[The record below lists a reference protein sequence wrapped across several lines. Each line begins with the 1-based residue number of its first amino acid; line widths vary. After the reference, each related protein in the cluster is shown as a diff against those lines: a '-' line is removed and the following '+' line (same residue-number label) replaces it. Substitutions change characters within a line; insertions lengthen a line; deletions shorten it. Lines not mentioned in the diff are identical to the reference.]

1 MMGRNASRDGDDPA
15 VVTAENDLVIESG
28 EPATQLRDV
37 LCAGRRRIVL
47 DLRQATYV
55 SGVGLG
61 VVADAARQ
69 ARQRGGDVKLVV
81 RRPEVRRVFEV
92 GDLGSLLE
100 FYDDVESAC
109 DAFSDCVG
117 EVERAL
123 LWQQFGDA

>member
-1 MMGRNASRDGDDPA
+1 VDDPT

-28 EPATQLRDV
+28 EPARQLRDV

-47 DLRQATYV
+47 DLRQAMYV

-81 RRPEVRRVFEV
+81 RRPEVRRVFEM

-109 DAFSDCVG
+109 EAFSDCIG

-123 LWQQFGDA
+123 LWQQFDDA

>member
-1 MMGRNASRDGDDPA
+1 MDRNASSNVDDPT

-28 EPATQLRDV
+28 EPARQLRDV

-47 DLRQATYV
+47 DLRQAMYV

-69 ARQRGGDVKLVV
+69 ARQRGGDVKVVV
-81 RRPEVRRVFEV
+81 RRPEVRRVFEM

-109 DAFSDCVG
+109 EAFSDCIG

-123 LWQQFGDA
+123 LWQQFDDA